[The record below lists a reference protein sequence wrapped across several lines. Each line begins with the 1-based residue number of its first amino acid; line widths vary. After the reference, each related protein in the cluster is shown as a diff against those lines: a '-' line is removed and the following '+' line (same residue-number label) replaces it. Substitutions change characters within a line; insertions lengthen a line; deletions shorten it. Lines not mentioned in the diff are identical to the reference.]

1 MEEQGQDPQI
11 SCDLEQFEPV
21 ICGPEPTAVL
31 FLGRD
36 SNIEEIVPAVGQ
48 LEMNIKVVDTD
59 DEKCNQLRE
68 KYQIDSGAQLVV
80 FQGCEKKASVGLD
93 TDPQG
98 QVERLKEELGQPVL
112 AEAIFE
118 EELEP
123 FEEQLEEPLILGA
136 VQTETV
142 QTGEEGTDG

>member
-1 MEEQGQDPQI
+1 MEEQGQDPQL

-21 ICGPEPTAVL
+21 ICSPEPTAVL
-31 FLGRD
+31 FLGKD

-48 LEMNIKVVDTD
+48 LDMSIKVVDTD

-80 FQGCEKKASVGLD
+80 FQGCKKKASVGLD

-112 AEAIFE
+112 AEEPIFE
-118 EELEP
+118 EEMEP
-123 FEEQLEEPLILGA
+123 IEEQLEEPPILGA

-142 QTGEEGTDG
+142 QTGEEED

>member
-1 MEEQGQDPQI
+1 MEEQEQDSQL

-31 FLGRD
+31 FLGKD

-48 LEMNIKVVDTD
+48 LVMNIKVVDTD
-59 DEKCNQLRE
+59 DEKCNSLRE
-68 KYQIDSGAQLVV
+68 KYQIDGGSQLVV
-80 FQGCEKKASVGLD
+80 FQGCEKKASVSLEN
-93 TDPQG
+93 DPQG

-112 AEAIFE
+112 DEEPIFE

-123 FEEQLEEPLILGA
+123 IEEQLEEPPILGA
-136 VQTETV
+136 VQPETV
-142 QTGEEGTDG
+142 QTGEEED

>member
-31 FLGRD
+31 FLGKD

-48 LEMNIKVVDTD
+48 LDMSIKVVDTD

-112 AEAIFE
+112 ADEDQPVFE
-118 EELEP
+118 EDLEP
-123 FEEQLEEPLILGA
+123 IEEEQPILGA

-142 QTGEEGTDG
+142 QTGEEED

>member
-1 MEEQGQDPQI
+1 MEEQEQDPQL

-31 FLGRD
+31 FLGKD

-48 LEMNIKVVDTD
+48 LVMNIKVVDTD

-68 KYQIDSGAQLVV
+68 KYQIDSGSQLVV

-112 AEAIFE
+112 ADEDQPVFE
-118 EELEP
+118 EDLEP
-123 FEEQLEEPLILGA
+123 IEEEQPILGA

-142 QTGEEGTDG
+142 QTGEEED